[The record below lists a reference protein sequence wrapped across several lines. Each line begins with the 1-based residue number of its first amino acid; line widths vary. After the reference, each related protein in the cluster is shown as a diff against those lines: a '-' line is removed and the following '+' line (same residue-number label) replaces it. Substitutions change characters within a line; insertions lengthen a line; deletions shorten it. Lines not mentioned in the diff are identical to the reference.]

1 MTSPQIRFADEVA
14 EVDEVFDRLR
24 ACVRELEAAISV
36 HQQAEQAV
44 SERILA
50 ERTSRIAR
58 EPLRVE
64 HAVESLTCM
73 VFQRCARSYAV
84 PLQALSDVGP
94 IASIAHVPGIP
105 EPFLGVTAR
114 RGRVVSVVDV
124 PRLFGTSTVEAP
136 LPKWLVMTSSSMV
149 VCGVGADELHDIIDV
164 NPASMAKAMP
174 TFPTLIQR
182 YTLGVLEDRTVI
194 LDIVGL
200 LEDRVLRVEERGT

>member
-1 MTSPQIRFADEVA
+1 M
-14 EVDEVFDRLR
+14 DEVFDKLH
-24 ACVRELEAAISV
+24 ACIRELQAAIGV
-36 HQQAEQAV
+36 EPQAEQVV

-58 EPLRVE
+58 EPVRVE
-64 HAVESLTCM
+64 RAVESVTCM

-84 PLQALSDVGP
+84 PLQALADVGP

-114 RGRVVSVVDV
+114 RGRVVSVVDI
-124 PRLFGTSTVEAP
+124 PRLFGTSPTEAP
-136 LPKWLVMTSSSMV
+136 SPKWLIMISSSVV

-164 NPASMAKAMP
+164 DPASMAKAMP

-182 YTLGVLEDRTVI
+182 HTLGVLEDRTVL

-200 LEDRVLRVEERGT
+200 LEDRVLRVEERVT